1 MAEISPRTEN
11 ETLRELVILH
21 SRLLEIS
28 VTLNSTLDIDRLLQ
42 FIVQSAAELVDS
54 EEATILLI
62 DERTQNLSVAAS
74 TATGRGEVASGQ
86 VPLRGSISGTIFK
99 QDQPLILNE
108 LPKDGFYQDTQPVT
122 GRARSFIG
130 VPMRIRDEVTGVLE
144 AVNKRQGVFEEND
157 LRTLGII
164 ASQAAV
170 AISNARLLE
179 ALQLAYDE
187 LGKLDK
193 LKSDFIAIASHEL
206 RTPLGLILGYGSLLQ
221 EQTDANASELA
232 SVVMDSALRMRSLI
246 EDMTNMNLLQ
256 LRTAE
261 LKLKLQSLQEI
272 LETAQREVGTMVTA
286 KEQTLNIHYPRVLME
301 AMVDGPRLTLAITN
315 LLNNALRF
323 TDKGGTITLKLERV
337 GDEAW
342 ISVIDDGMG
351 IPSDELDRIF
361 EQFYQVED
369 HMTRRHEGMGLGLA
383 IVKAIAMAHNGRVWA
398 ESKGLGSGAQFTIAV
413 PVD

>member
-1 MAEISPRTEN
+1 MSESALQADIN
-11 ETLRELVILH
+11 DLRKLVILH

-54 EEATILLI
+54 EEASILLI
-62 DERTQNLSVAAS
+62 DENTQNLYVAAS
-74 TATGRGEVASGQ
+74 TAGDGGLGVRRQ
-86 VPLRGSISGTIFK
+86 VPLKGSISGTIFK

-108 LPKDGFYQDTQPVT
+108 LPQGDIRSDSQPFSVK
-122 GRARSFIG
+122 ARTFIG

-144 AVNKRQGVFEEND
+144 AMNKSRGVFEEND

-179 ALQLAYDE
+179 ALQLAYDD

-206 RTPLGLILGYGSLLQ
+206 RTPLGLILGYGALLQ
-221 EQTDANASELA
+221 EQTSEKASELA
-232 SVVMDSALRMRSLI
+232 GVVMDSALRMRSLI

-256 LRTAE
+256 LRSGE
-261 LKLKLQSLQEI
+261 LELTTQSLQAI
-272 LETAQREVGTMVTA
+272 LEKAQREVESLMTA
-286 KEQTLNIHYPRVLME
+286 KEQTLHLRRPDATVE
-301 AMVDGPRLTLAITN
+301 ARVDGPKLTLAITN

-323 TDKGGTITLKLERV
+323 TENEGNIILRLERA

-342 ISVIDDGMG
+342 ISVADDGMG
-351 IPSDELDRIF
+351 IPADELDRIF

-383 IVKAIAMAHNGRVWA
+383 IVKAVANAHNGRVWA
-398 ESKGLGSGAQFTIAV
+398 ESGGPGLGSQFTIAI
-413 PVD
+413 PLG

>member
-1 MAEISPRTEN
+1 MQADIDN
-11 ETLRELVILH
+11 LRKLVILH

-42 FIVQSAAELVDS
+42 FIVQSAAELLES
-54 EEATILLI
+54 EEASILLF
-62 DERTQNLSVAAS
+62 DENTHNLYVAAS
-74 TATGRGEVASGQ
+74 TSGDGGVGVRGQ
-86 VPLRGSISGTIFK
+86 VPLKGSISGTIFK

-108 LPKDGFYQDTQPVT
+108 LPKEDLQNDTQPFS
-122 GRARSFIG
+122 GRARTFIG

-144 AVNKRQGVFEEND
+144 AVNKRQGVFEQND
-157 LRTLGII
+157 RRTLGII

-179 ALQLAYDE
+179 ALQQAYDE

-221 EQTDANASELA
+221 DQTSEKAAELA
-232 SVVMDSALRMRSLI
+232 GVVMDSALRMRSLI

-256 LRTAE
+256 LRSGELE
-261 LKLKLQSLQEI
+261 LKTQPLQDVLNVAQQEV
-272 LETAQREVGTMVTA
+272 QSMVAA
-286 KEQTLNIHYPRVLME
+286 KDQTLHLKMPKASVE
-301 AMVDGPRLTLAITN
+301 ARVDGPKLTLAITN
-315 LLNNALRF
+315 LLNNSLRF
-323 TDKGGTITLKLERV
+323 TESEGNITLRLERA

-342 ISVIDDGMG
+342 ISVADDGMG
-351 IPSDELDRIF
+351 IPADELDRIF

-383 IVKAIAMAHNGRVWA
+383 IVKAVAMAHNGRVWA
-398 ESKGLGSGAQFTIAV
+398 ESGGPGLGAQFTIAI
-413 PVD
+413 PMG